1 MKQVLIYIRPLDK
14 AAGARRDIRVGDG
27 PSGETYGALGQVWE
41 PAITARPQLSIEL
54 FNPDLDGG
62 VATGKAQFSLQLDG
76 ITSVPAPETLYWKG
90 APVTIYSDDAGQ
102 AGGGVEFDGYVSDAS
117 LDVDTNRL
125 TISAEVSDT
134 LLDKPLLTA
143 KFTGGGGIGGDAGR
157 RGVLLPAGF
166 GSVKNIEPVW
176 FDLTRNIGMIDGY
189 ANTVSIDWL
198 GEGLNDF
205 GAAVADYASYAEL
218 AAAIDAKDIKPGQWG
233 KCTASG
239 LVGLGAP
246 PVAPIT
252 VHARFGSN
260 RAGALI
266 RRICQVHAGID
277 VARIDVAA
285 FDTVDAAVNRPV
297 HYWTNDD
304 RNVKD
309 LAEAIARSCNATLL
323 LSFQGKITITRAV
336 PSAPVLTLDRSGGG
350 SPRVIRWRAGSV
362 QAPYFQIRARA
373 ARPARVLRFE
383 EVNYVDTIE
392 DKGLYLGDQSYR
404 AGNVVWLSD
413 GSQWLYISEAVTSGN
428 SPAAVVPP
436 ATSNAYW
443 RRLQPAKVASDFRY
457 STGQTIEALRPAEAG
472 ANVTESRTAA
482 AISGQGA
489 LATQNNV
496 TYSTQVS
503 GLPVALQPGQLW
515 GGQYIVGINTVYS
528 TGATVESLRPAES
541 GANVTESRTAAAVAG
556 QGALATQSSVTY
568 STQISGLPA
577 PIQPGNLNS
586 GRIDA
591 SQVRYWGGP
600 LVVDLKPGEA
610 GANVTETR
618 SAASIAGQ
626 GAGATANSLAQLN
639 AAEGARFAGIEA
651 YASNADNILPNPIF
665 ADGLTIWTPAGGT
678 WTRDSAAGANWPAA
692 NAAKVVAAPGQT
704 VRLLSPLVQV
714 LSKRMFFSCYSL
726 STTSDLVVLFARWYR
741 GDGTIGGYPNVA
753 SYVVDGSTGWTY
765 TFGWITLPNNAAFI
779 DCYFQQTNTTGADQT
794 TRVTCIRLAPTAP
807 GATVGAQAGTD
818 LFRADGTTVMGQAEV
833 RTAEGTA
840 AAIAGQGAL
849 ATLSTADWST
859 RVSGAGKPENN
870 ADVTATAQ
878 ITFALADIDI
888 AADASGTIGAGQL
901 PRTVVPVVARGA
913 TNIRTDAGTAY
924 AISGISSNLTGY
936 VTVSNIADATKGQVT
951 VAAGITGSG
960 TFVITATIGGVA
972 YARTVAVTVRR
983 AAPAT
988 GGGTGT
994 KSASA
999 DLGGKSVGSTSYTEM
1014 VKFSAMTVG
1023 SGETVTAQLSADY
1036 MLATNITATNTAKAK
1051 WQTSPAGAGS
1061 WTDMAAP
1068 VTGSNASFDAGSF
1081 DSSPGSIAVTQTAT
1095 PSAGSYDIRLV
1106 MAKSGAANIYIDNG
1120 FAGVTIA

>member
-1 MKQVLIYIRPLDK
+1 MKQVLIHLRPLDK
-14 AAGARRDIRVGDG
+14 ATGARVDVRVGDG
-27 PSGETYGALGQVWE
+27 PSGENYGALGQVWE
-41 PAITARPQLSIEL
+41 PAIIARPQLSIEL

-62 VATGKAQFSLQLDG
+62 VSSGKAQFALQLDN
-76 ITSVPAPETLYWKG
+76 ITAIDSPGSLYWKG

-102 AGGGVEFDGYVSDAS
+102 AAGGIEFDGYVSDGTP
-117 LDVDTNRL
+117 DVDSNRV

-143 KFTGGGGIGGDAGR
+143 SFTGGGGIGGDAGK
-157 RGVLLPAGF
+157 RGVLFPAGF
-166 GSVKNIEPVW
+166 GSVRNIEPVW

-189 ANTVSIDWL
+189 SNTVSIDWL

-205 GAAVADYASYAEL
+205 GAPVADYADYAAL

-233 KCTASG
+233 KCTTQG

-246 PVAPIT
+246 PVTPIT

-260 RAGALI
+260 RVGALI
-266 RRICQVHAGID
+266 RRVCQVHAGID
-277 VARIDVAA
+277 VAKIDVVA
-285 FDTVDAAVNRPV
+285 FNAVDAAVNRPV
-297 HYWTNDD
+297 HYWTSTD

-309 LAEAIARSCNATLL
+309 LVEALARSCNATLL
-323 LSFQGKITITRAV
+323 LSFQGKVTITRAMA
-336 PSAPVLTLDRSGGG
+336 SAPVLNLDRSGGG
-350 SPRVIRWRAGSV
+350 APRVIRWRAGSV

-392 DKGLYLGDQSYR
+392 DKGLYLAGESYR
-404 AGNVVWLSD
+404 AGNVVWLGD
-413 GSQWLYISEAVTSGN
+413 GSQWLYINDAVTSGN
-428 SPAAVVPP
+428 SPAVIVPP
-436 ATSNAYW
+436 LTSNAYW

-457 STGQTIEALRPAEAG
+457 STGQTIESLRPAEAG

-496 TYSTQVS
+496 TYATQVS
-503 GLPVALQPGQLW
+503 GLP
-515 GGQYIVGINTVYS
+515 
-528 TGATVESLRPAES
+528 
-541 GANVTESRTAAAVAG
+541 
-556 QGALATQSSVTY
+556 
-568 STQISGLPA
+568 A
-577 PIQPGNLNS
+577 PIAPANLNS

-591 SQVRYWGGP
+591 SQVRYFGGP
-600 LVVDLKPGEA
+600 LVVDLKPGEI

-626 GAGATANSLAQLN
+626 GRGATANSLAQLN
-639 AAEGARFAGIEA
+639 SLEGARFAGIEA
-651 YASNADNILPNPIF
+651 FASNADNILPNPIF

-678 WTRDSAAGANWPAA
+678 WSVDSAAGANWPAA
-692 NAAKVVAAPGQT
+692 NAALVIATPGQT
-704 VRLLSPLVQV
+704 VRLVSPRVQV

-726 STTSDLVVLFARWYR
+726 STTADLIILFARWYR

-753 SYVVDGSTGWTY
+753 SNIVDAVTGWTY

-779 DCYFQQTNTTGADQT
+779 DCYFEQTNTTGVNQS
-794 TRVTCIRLAPTAP
+794 TRVTGIRLAPTAP
-807 GATVGAQAGTD
+807 GATLGAQAGTD
-818 LFRADGTTVMGQAEV
+818 LFRADGTTVMSQGEV

-849 ATLSTADWST
+849 ATRNTADWAT
-859 RVSGAGKPENN
+859 LVSGAGKPENN

-878 ITFALADIDI
+878 ITFALADIDV
-888 AADASGTIGAGQL
+888 AADASGTVGAGQL

-924 AISGISSNLTGY
+924 AVSSVSSNLTGY
-936 VTVSNIADATKGQVT
+936 VSVSNAADATKGQIT

-972 YARTVAVTVRR
+972 YARTVAVTIRR
-983 AAPAT
+983 AAPPV

-999 DLGGKSVGSTSYTEM
+999 DLGGASIGSTSYIEI

-1036 MLATNITATNTAKAK
+1036 LLSSNITATNAAKAK
-1051 WQTSPAGAGS
+1051 WQSSAAGVAS
-1061 WTDMAAP
+1061 WTDMGAA
-1068 VTGSNASFDAGSF
+1068 VTGSDASFDVIAF
-1081 DSSPGSIAVTQTAT
+1081 DASPGSIAVTQTVT
-1095 PSAGSYDIRLV
+1095 PGAGSYDIRLV
-1106 MAKSGAANIYIDNG
+1106 MAKNGGANIFIDTG
-1120 FAGVTIA
+1120 FGRVTIA